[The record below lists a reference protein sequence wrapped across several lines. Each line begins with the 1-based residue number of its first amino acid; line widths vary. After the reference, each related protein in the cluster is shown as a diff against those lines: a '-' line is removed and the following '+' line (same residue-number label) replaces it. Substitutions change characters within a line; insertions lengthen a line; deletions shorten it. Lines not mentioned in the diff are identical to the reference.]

1 MQIMKR
7 EIRGGSALLTAYIQ
21 DKSEAIHASEAR
33 PAVLIFPG
41 GGYEFVSDPEGEPVA
56 LAYAAKGF
64 QTFVLKYSVKDKG
77 VFPAPQ
83 REAFEAIAVIRRNAA
98 EFMVDPDKIAVVGFS
113 AGGHLAASTG
123 VFWNDAEVNDS
134 KSPEECRPNALVLVY
149 PCITTGEFAYS
160 GIRDVHGKGLE
171 NIEKLSLEKYVGKQT
186 PPSFICHT
194 AADTCVPAINSLLF
208 AEALARA
215 GVPYELRIYKDG
227 PHGMSLA
234 TKAVSS
240 PYLLTFDE
248 TIQRAVRDVCAR
260 FSEWFDKSAEFLRL
274 VFDGV
279 SMEKLLG

>member
-41 GGYEFVSDPEGEPVA
+41 GGYEFVSDPEGKPVA

-64 QTFVLKYSVKDKG
+64 QTFLLKYSVKDKG

-149 PCITTGEFAYS
+149 PCITLDAYP
-160 GIRDVHGKGLE
+160 GIREVHGRGLK
-171 NIEKLSLEKYVGKQT
+171 NLEKLSLEKYVGKHT

-194 AADTCVPAINSLLF
+194 ATDTCVSPLDSLLF
-208 AEALARA
+208 AEALTKA

-248 TIQRAVRDVCAR
+248 SVQRAVHAAGAR

>member
-1 MQIMKR
+1 MKR

-113 AGGHLAASTG
+113 AGGHLAASTASFG
-123 VFWNDAEVNDS
+123 TTPKLMTRRAPKSADRMRSFSSIPALRRENLPIPVSATCTEKDWKIS
-134 KSPEECRPNALVLVY
+134 KSSVSKNMSASRL
-149 PCITTGEFAYS
+149 
-160 GIRDVHGKGLE
+160 R
-171 NIEKLSLEKYVGKQT
+171 
-186 PPSFICHT
+186 PPSFVIRPRI
-194 AADTCVPAINSLLF
+194 PAFLQSIPS
-208 AEALARA
+208 
-215 GVPYELRIYKDG
+215 YLRR
-227 PHGMSLA
+227 PLQEQAFPMN
-234 TKAVSS
+234 
-240 PYLLTFDE
+240 
-248 TIQRAVRDVCAR
+248 
-260 FSEWFDKSAEFLRL
+260 
-274 VFDGV
+274 
-279 SMEKLLG
+279 

>member
-149 PCITTGEFAYS
+149 PCITLDAYP
-160 GIRDVHGKGLE
+160 GIREVHGRGLK
-171 NIEKLSLEKYVGKQT
+171 NLEKLSLEKYVGKHT

-194 AADTCVPAINSLLF
+194 ATDTCVSPLDSLLF
-208 AEALARA
+208 AEALTKA

-248 TIQRAVRDVCAR
+248 SVQRAVHAAGAR

-274 VFDGV
+274 VFDGGSV
-279 SMEKLLG
+279 EKLLG

>member
-134 KSPEECRPNALVLVY
+134 ENPEECRPNALVLVY
-149 PCITTGEFAYS
+149 PCITLDAYP
-160 GIRDVHGKGLE
+160 GVREVHGRGLK
-171 NIEKLSLEKYVGKQT
+171 NLEKLSLEKYVGKHT

-194 AADTCVPAINSLLF
+194 ATDTCVSPLDSLLF
-208 AEALARA
+208 AEALTKA

-248 TIQRAVRDVCAR
+248 SVQRAVHAAGAR

>member
-1 MQIMKR
+1 M
-7 EIRGGSALLTAYIQ
+7 LTAYIQ

-123 VFWNDAEVNDS
+123 VFG
-134 KSPEECRPNALVLVY
+134 
-149 PCITTGEFAYS
+149 TTP
-160 GIRDVHGKGLE
+160 
-171 NIEKLSLEKYVGKQT
+171 KLMTRRT
-186 PPSFICHT
+186 P
-194 AADTCVPAINSLLF
+194 
-208 AEALARA
+208 
-215 GVPYELRIYKDG
+215 
-227 PHGMSLA
+227 
-234 TKAVSS
+234 
-240 PYLLTFDE
+240 
-248 TIQRAVRDVCAR
+248 
-260 FSEWFDKSAEFLRL
+260 KSADRMRSFSSIPVSRRENLLSRYPRRARKRLGKYRKAQSRKICRQADSALLHLSYGRGYLRSCNQFPL
-274 VFDGV
+274 ICGGPCK
-279 SMEKLLG
+279 SRRSLRTENL

>member
-1 MQIMKR
+1 MQVIKKK
-7 EIRGGSALLTAYIQ
+7 IHGGSALLTAYIQ

-134 KSPEECRPNALVLVY
+134 KNPEECRPNALVLVY
-149 PCITTGEFAYS
+149 PCITAGEFAIPVS
-160 GIRDVHGKGLE
+160 ATCT
-171 NIEKLSLEKYVGKQT
+171 EKAWKISKSSVSKNMSASRLR
-186 PPSFICHT
+186 PPSFVIRPRI
-194 AADTCVPAINSLLF
+194 PAFLQSIPS
-208 AEALARA
+208 
-215 GVPYELRIYKDG
+215 YLRR
-227 PHGMSLA
+227 PLQEQA
-234 TKAVSS
+234 FPTN
-240 PYLLTFDE
+240 
-248 TIQRAVRDVCAR
+248 
-260 FSEWFDKSAEFLRL
+260 
-274 VFDGV
+274 
-279 SMEKLLG
+279 

>member
-1 MQIMKR
+1 MKR

-149 PCITTGEFAYS
+149 PCITLDAYP
-160 GIRDVHGKGLE
+160 GIREVHGRGLK
-171 NIEKLSLEKYVGKQT
+171 NLEKLSLEKYVGKHT

-194 AADTCVPAINSLLF
+194 ATDTCVSPLDSLLF
-208 AEALARA
+208 AEALTKA

-248 TIQRAVRDVCAR
+248 SVQRAVHAAGAR

>member
-1 MQIMKR
+1 MKR

-98 EFMVDPDKIAVVGFS
+98 EFMVDPDKIAIVGFS

-134 KSPEECRPNALVLVY
+134 ENPEECRPNALVLVY
-149 PCITTGEFAYS
+149 PCITLDAYP
-160 GIRDVHGKGLE
+160 GIREVHGRGLK
-171 NIEKLSLEKYVGKQT
+171 NLEKLSLEKYVGKHT

-194 AADTCVPAINSLLF
+194 ATDTCVSPLDSLLF
-208 AEALARA
+208 AEALTKA

-248 TIQRAVRDVCAR
+248 SVQRAVHAAGAR

>member
-98 EFMVDPDKIAVVGFS
+98 EFMVDPDKIAIVGFS

-134 KSPEECRPNALVLVY
+134 ENPEECRPNALVLVY
-149 PCITTGEFAYS
+149 PCITLDAYP
-160 GIRDVHGKGLE
+160 GIREVHGRGLK
-171 NIEKLSLEKYVGKQT
+171 NLEKLSLEKYVGKHT

-194 AADTCVPAINSLLF
+194 ATDTCVSPLDSLLF
-208 AEALARA
+208 AEALTKA

-248 TIQRAVRDVCAR
+248 SVQRAVHAAGAR

>member
-1 MQIMKR
+1 MKR

-149 PCITTGEFAYS
+149 PCITLDAYP
-160 GIRDVHGKGLE
+160 GIREVHGRGLK
-171 NIEKLSLEKYVGKQT
+171 NLEKLSLEKYVGKHT

-194 AADTCVPAINSLLF
+194 ATDTCVSPLDSLLF
-208 AEALARA
+208 AEALTKA

-248 TIQRAVRDVCAR
+248 SVQRAVHAAGAR

-274 VFDGV
+274 VFDGGSV
-279 SMEKLLG
+279 EKLLG

>member
-1 MQIMKR
+1 MKR

-134 KSPEECRPNALVLVY
+134 ENPEECRPNALVLVY
-149 PCITTGEFAYS
+149 PCITLDAYP
-160 GIRDVHGKGLE
+160 GVREVHGRGLK
-171 NIEKLSLEKYVGKQT
+171 NLEKLSLEKYVGKHT

-194 AADTCVPAINSLLF
+194 ATDTCVSPLDSLLF
-208 AEALARA
+208 AEALTKA

-248 TIQRAVRDVCAR
+248 SVQRAVHAAGAR

>member
-149 PCITTGEFAYS
+149 PCITLDAYP
-160 GIRDVHGKGLE
+160 GVREVHGRGLK
-171 NIEKLSLEKYVGKQT
+171 NLEKLSLEKYVGKHT

-194 AADTCVPAINSLLF
+194 ATDTCVSPLDSLLF
-208 AEALARA
+208 AEALTKA

-248 TIQRAVRDVCAR
+248 SVQRAVHAAGAR

>member
-1 MQIMKR
+1 MKR

-149 PCITTGEFAYS
+149 PCITLDAYP
-160 GIRDVHGKGLE
+160 GVREVHGRGLK
-171 NIEKLSLEKYVGKQT
+171 NLEKLSLEKYVGKHT

-194 AADTCVPAINSLLF
+194 ATDTCVSPLDSLLF
-208 AEALARA
+208 AEALTKA

-248 TIQRAVRDVCAR
+248 SVQRAVHAAGAR